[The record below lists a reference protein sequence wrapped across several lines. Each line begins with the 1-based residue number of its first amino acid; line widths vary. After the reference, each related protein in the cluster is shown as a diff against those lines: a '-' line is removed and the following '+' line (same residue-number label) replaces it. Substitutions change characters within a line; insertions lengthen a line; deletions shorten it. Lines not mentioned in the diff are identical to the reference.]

1 MSALILIEL
10 NGSEVNACSRAAITA
25 ASQLSDSIDALVL
38 TNDAS
43 NSASVSK
50 LAGINSVKMIV
61 DDALENANVEV
72 ASKLIAD
79 AMSGYKYLVSGS
91 STYSKNILPR
101 VGALL
106 DVQPISDVC
115 EIKSNNT
122 FVRPLYAGNIMATVE
137 SSDDTIIMTVRA
149 TAFEHSGDGGSAEV
163 EVLSSTIPE
172 SNSTFISL
180 QESQSER
187 PELTTAARI
196 VSGGRGL
203 GSKEN
208 FALIEQLA
216 DKLDAAV
223 GASRAAVDA
232 GFISNDYQV
241 GQTGKVVVPDL
252 YIAVGISGAIQHLAG
267 MKESKIIVAINKDGE
282 APIFSVADY
291 GLEADLFEALPQF
304 LEELN
309 KLNSIQK

>member
-10 NGSEVNACSRAAITA
+10 NGSEVSANSRAAITA
-25 ASQLSDSIDALVL
+25 ASQLSDSVDALVL

-43 NSASVSK
+43 NSSSVAALS
-50 LAGINSVKMIV
+50 GINTVKMIV
-61 DDALENANVEV
+61 DDSLENSSVEV
-72 ASKLIAD
+72 ASKLITD
-79 AMSGYKYLVSGS
+79 VMGDYKYLISGS
-91 STYSKNILPR
+91 STFSKNILPR

-122 FVRPLYAGNIMATVE
+122 FVRPLYAGNVMATVE
-137 SSDDTIIMTVRA
+137 TSDETIVMTVRS
-149 TAFEHSGDGGSAEV
+149 TAFEHSGDGGSASV
-163 EVLSSTIPE
+163 ESLSASMSET
-172 SNSTFISL
+172 NSSFVSL
-180 QESQSER
+180 QESESER
-187 PELTTAARI
+187 PELTTADRI

-241 GQTGKVVVPDL
+241 GQTGKVVAPKL
-252 YIAVGISGAIQHLAG
+252 YLAVGISGAIQHLAG
-267 MKESKIIVAINKDGE
+267 MKDSQVIVVINNDPD
-282 APIFSVADY
+282 APMSRM
-291 GLEADLFEALPQF
+291 ADLVWQVDLFDALN
-304 LEELN
+304 ELN
-309 KLNSIQK
+309 AYQV

>member
-10 NGSEVNACSRAAITA
+10 NGSEVSASSRAAITA
-25 ASQLSDSIDALVL
+25 ASQLSNTIDALVL

-43 NSASVSK
+43 KSSSVSA
-50 LAGINSVKMIV
+50 LAGINTVKMIV
-61 DDALENANVEV
+61 DDSLENANVEV

-79 AMSGYKYLVSGS
+79 VMSGYSFLVSGS

-122 FVRPLYAGNIMATVE
+122 FVRPLYAGNVMATVE
-137 SSDDTIIMTVRA
+137 SSDKTIVMTVRA
-149 TAFEHSGDGGSAEV
+149 TAFDHSGDGGSASV
-163 EVLSSTIPE
+163 ETITASMPG
-172 SNSTFISL
+172 SNSEFISL
-180 QESQSER
+180 QESESER
-187 PELTTAARI
+187 PELTTADRI

-208 FALIEQLA
+208 FTLIEQLA

-241 GQTGKVVVPDL
+241 GQTGKVVAPKL
-252 YIAVGISGAIQHLAG
+252 YLAVGISGAIQHLAG
-267 MKESKIIVAINKDGE
+267 MKDSQVIVVINNDPD
-282 APIFSVADY
+282 APMSRM
-291 GLEADLFEALPQF
+291 ADLVWQVDLFDALN
-304 LEELN
+304 ELN
-309 KLNSIQK
+309 AYQV

>member
-10 NGSEVNACSRAAITA
+10 NGSEVSANSRAALTA
-25 ASQLSDSIDALVL
+25 ALQLSDSVDALVL
-38 TNDAS
+38 TNDSANAS
-43 NSASVSK
+43 SAASMS
-50 LAGINSVKMIV
+50 GINTVKTIV
-61 DDALENANVEV
+61 DDSLEHANVEV

-79 AMSGYKYLVSGS
+79 VMSDYKFLVSGS

-115 EIKSNNT
+115 EIKSSNT
-122 FVRPLYAGNIMATVE
+122 FVRPLYAGNVMATVE
-137 SSDDTIIMTVRA
+137 TSDDTIVMPVRA
-149 TAFEHSGDGGSAEV
+149 TAFEHAEDGGSATV
-163 EVLSSTIPE
+163 EALSPAMPE

-187 PELTTAARI
+187 PELTTAERI

-203 GSKEN
+203 GSKDN
-208 FALIEQLA
+208 FAMIEQLA

-241 GQTGKVVVPDL
+241 GQTGKVVAPKL
-252 YIAVGISGAIQHLAG
+252 YLAVGISGAIQHLAG
-267 MKESKIIVAINKDGE
+267 MKDSQVIVVINNDPD
-282 APIFSVADY
+282 APMSRMADIVWQV
-291 GLEADLFEALPQF
+291 DLFDALN
-304 LEELN
+304 ELN
-309 KLNSIQK
+309 AYQV

>member
-10 NGSEVNACSRAAITA
+10 NGSEVSSNSRAAITA
-25 ASQLSDSIDALVL
+25 ATQLSDKIDALVL
-38 TNDAS
+38 TDDSANA
-43 NSASVSK
+43 ASVASLDNINTVKVIADSK
-50 LAGINSVKMIV
+50 LEHVSVG
-61 DDALENANVEV
+61 V
-72 ASKLIAD
+72 ASKLVAE
-79 AMSGYKYLVSGS
+79 AMTDYKYLLSGS

-137 SSDDTIIMTVRA
+137 SSDDTILMTVRA
-149 TAFEHSGDGGSAEV
+149 TAFEHSGDGGSTTIE
-163 EVLSSTIPE
+163 ELSLPIPE
-172 SNSTFISL
+172 PKSNFISL

-187 PELTTAARI
+187 PELTTADRI
-196 VSGGRGL
+196 ISGGRGL

-216 DKLDAAV
+216 DKLEAAV

-241 GQTGKVVVPDL
+241 GQTGKVVAPKL
-252 YIAVGISGAIQHLAG
+252 YLAVGISGAIQHLAG
-267 MKESKIIVAINKDGE
+267 MKDSQVIVVINNDPD
-282 APIFSVADY
+282 APMARM
-291 GLEADLFEALPQF
+291 ADLVWETDLFSALKD
-304 LEELN
+304 LN
-309 KLNSIQK
+309 EHSL

>member
-10 NGSEVNACSRAAITA
+10 NGSEVSANSRAAITA
-25 ASQLSDSIDALVL
+25 ATQLSDTIDALVL

-43 NSASVSK
+43 NGSSVSA
-50 LAGINSVKMIV
+50 LAGINTVKMIV
-61 DDALENANVEV
+61 DDSLENANVEV

-79 AMSGYKYLVSGS
+79 VMTGYGYLISGS
-91 STYSKNILPR
+91 STFSKNILPR

-122 FVRPLYAGNIMATVE
+122 FVRPLYAGNVMATVE
-137 SSDDTIIMTVRA
+137 TSDEIIVMTVRA
-149 TAFEHSGDGGSAEV
+149 TAFEHSGDGGSASV
-163 EVLSSTIPE
+163 ETISSSMPG
-172 SNSTFISL
+172 SNSEFISL
-180 QESQSER
+180 QESESER
-187 PELTTAARI
+187 PELTTAERI

-208 FALIEQLA
+208 FTLIEQLA
-216 DKLDAAV
+216 DKLDAAI

-241 GQTGKVVVPDL
+241 GQTGKVVAPKL
-252 YIAVGISGAIQHLAG
+252 YLAVGISGAIQHLAG
-267 MKESKIIVAINKDGE
+267 MKDSQVIVVINNDPD
-282 APIFSVADY
+282 APMSRM
-291 GLEADLFEALPQF
+291 ADLVWQVDLFDALN
-304 LEELN
+304 ELN
-309 KLNSIQK
+309 AYQV

>member
-10 NGSEVNACSRAAITA
+10 NGSEVSANSRAALTA
-25 ASQLSDSIDALVL
+25 ALQLSDSVDALVL
-38 TNDAS
+38 TNDSANAS
-43 NSASVSK
+43 AAASMS
-50 LAGINSVKMIV
+50 GINTVKTIV
-61 DDALENANVEV
+61 DDSLEHANVEV

-79 AMSGYKYLVSGS
+79 VMSDYKFLVSGS

-115 EIKSNNT
+115 EIKSSNT
-122 FVRPLYAGNIMATVE
+122 FVRPLYAGNVMATVE
-137 SSDDTIIMTVRA
+137 TADATIVMTVRA
-149 TAFEHSGDGGSAEV
+149 TAFEHAEDGGSA
-163 EVLSSTIPE
+163 VLEALSPAMPE

-187 PELTTAARI
+187 PELTTAERI

-203 GSKEN
+203 GSKDN
-208 FALIEQLA
+208 FAMIEQLA

-241 GQTGKVVVPDL
+241 GQTGKVVAPKL
-252 YIAVGISGAIQHLAG
+252 YLAVGISGAIQHLAG
-267 MKESKIIVAINKDGE
+267 MKDSQVIVVINNDPD
-282 APIFSVADY
+282 APMSRMADIVWQV
-291 GLEADLFEALPQF
+291 DLFDALN
-304 LEELN
+304 ELN
-309 KLNSIQK
+309 AYQV

>member
-10 NGSEVNACSRAAITA
+10 NGSEVSANSRAAITA
-25 ASQLSDSIDALVL
+25 ATQLSDTIDALVL

-43 NSASVSK
+43 NGSSVSA
-50 LAGINSVKMIV
+50 LAGINTVKMIV
-61 DDALENANVEV
+61 DDSLENANVEV

-79 AMSGYKYLVSGS
+79 VMSGYGYLISGS
-91 STYSKNILPR
+91 STFSKNILPR

-122 FVRPLYAGNIMATVE
+122 FVRPLYAGNVMATVE
-137 SSDDTIIMTVRA
+137 TSDEIIVMTVRA
-149 TAFEHSGDGGSAEV
+149 TAFEHSGDGGSASV
-163 EVLSSTIPE
+163 ETISSSMPG
-172 SNSTFISL
+172 SNSEFISL
-180 QESQSER
+180 QESESER
-187 PELTTAARI
+187 PELTTAERI

-208 FALIEQLA
+208 FTLIEQLA
-216 DKLDAAV
+216 DKLDAAI

-241 GQTGKVVVPDL
+241 GQTGKVVAPKL
-252 YIAVGISGAIQHLAG
+252 YLAVGISGAIQHLAG
-267 MKESKIIVAINKDGE
+267 MKDSQVIVVINNDPD
-282 APIFSVADY
+282 APMSRMADFSVA
-291 GLEADLFEALPQF
+291 
-304 LEELN
+304 
-309 KLNSIQK
+309 S

>member
-10 NGSEVNACSRAAITA
+10 NGSEVSANSRAAITA
-25 ASQLSDSIDALVL
+25 ASQLSDSVDALVL

-43 NSASVSK
+43 NSSSVAA
-50 LAGINSVKMIV
+50 LGGINTVKMIV
-61 DDALENANVEV
+61 DDSLENSSVEV

-79 AMSGYKYLVSGS
+79 VMGDYKYLISGS
-91 STYSKNILPR
+91 STFSKNILPR

-122 FVRPLYAGNIMATVE
+122 FVRPLYAGNVMATVE
-137 SSDDTIIMTVRA
+137 TSDETIVMTVRS
-149 TAFEHSGDGGSAEV
+149 TAFEHSGDGGSASV
-163 EVLSSTIPE
+163 ESLSASISE
-172 SNSTFISL
+172 SNSSFVSL
-180 QESQSER
+180 QESESER
-187 PELTTAARI
+187 PELTTADRI

-241 GQTGKVVVPDL
+241 GQTGKVVAPKL
-252 YIAVGISGAIQHLAG
+252 YLAVGISGAIQHLAG
-267 MKESKIIVAINKDGE
+267 MKDSQVIVVINNDPD
-282 APIFSVADY
+282 APMSRM
-291 GLEADLFEALPQF
+291 ADLVWQVDLFDALN
-304 LEELN
+304 ELN
-309 KLNSIQK
+309 AYQV

>member
-10 NGSEVNACSRAAITA
+10 NGSEVSANSRAAITA
-25 ASQLSDSIDALVL
+25 ATQLSDTIDALVL

-43 NSASVSK
+43 NGSSVSA
-50 LAGINSVKMIV
+50 LAGINTVKMIV
-61 DDALENANVEV
+61 DDSLENANVEV

-79 AMSGYKYLVSGS
+79 VMSGYGYLISGS
-91 STYSKNILPR
+91 STFSKNILPR

-122 FVRPLYAGNIMATVE
+122 FVRPLYAGNVMATVE
-137 SSDDTIIMTVRA
+137 TSDEIIVMTVRA
-149 TAFEHSGDGGSAEV
+149 TAFEHSGDGGSASV
-163 EVLSSTIPE
+163 ETISSSMPG
-172 SNSTFISL
+172 SNSEFISL
-180 QESQSER
+180 QESESER
-187 PELTTAARI
+187 PELTTAERI

-208 FALIEQLA
+208 FTLIEQLA
-216 DKLDAAV
+216 DKLDAAI

-241 GQTGKVVVPDL
+241 GQTGKVVAPKL
-252 YIAVGISGAIQHLAG
+252 YLAVGISGAIQHLAG
-267 MKESKIIVAINKDGE
+267 MKDSQVIVVINNDPD
-282 APIFSVADY
+282 APMSRMAELVWQV
-291 GLEADLFEALPQF
+291 DLFDALN
-304 LEELN
+304 ELN
-309 KLNSIQK
+309 AYQV

>member
-1 MSALILIEL
+1 MSVLILIEL
-10 NGSEVNACSRAAITA
+10 NGSEVSSNSRAAITA
-25 ASQLSDSIDALVL
+25 ATQLSDKIDALVL
-38 TNDAS
+38 TDDSANA
-43 NSASVSK
+43 ASVASLDSINNVKVIADSK
-50 LAGINSVKMIV
+50 LEHVSVG
-61 DDALENANVEV
+61 V
-72 ASKLIAD
+72 ASKLVAEVMD
-79 AMSGYKYLVSGS
+79 DYKYLLSGS

-115 EIKSNNT
+115 EIKSNNN

-137 SSDDTIIMTVRA
+137 SSDDTIVMTIRA
-149 TAFEHSGDGGSAEV
+149 TAFEHSGDGGSAAVKE
-163 EVLSSTIPE
+163 LSLPIPE
-172 SNSTFISL
+172 QKSNFISS

-187 PELTTAARI
+187 PELTTADRI

-208 FALIEQLA
+208 FTLIDQLA

-241 GQTGKVVVPDL
+241 GQTGKVVAPKL
-252 YIAVGISGAIQHLAG
+252 YLAVGISGAIQHLAG
-267 MKESKIIVAINKDGE
+267 MKDSQVIVVINNDPD
-282 APIFSVADY
+282 APMARM
-291 GLEADLFEALPQF
+291 ADLVWQTDLFGALK
-304 LEELN
+304 ELN
-309 KLNSIQK
+309 DYSL

>member
-10 NGSEVNACSRAAITA
+10 NGSEVSANSRAAITA
-25 ASQLSDSIDALVL
+25 ASELSDTIDALVL
-38 TNDAS
+38 TNDSAHSTPVAS
-43 NSASVSK
+43 LS
-50 LAGINSVKMIV
+50 GINTVKMIISPE
-61 DDALENANVEV
+61 LEHPSVEV
-72 ASKLIAD
+72 ASKLVAE
-79 AMSGYKYLVSGS
+79 AMSGYKYLISGS
-91 STYSKNILPR
+91 STFSKNILPR
-101 VGALL
+101 VGAHL

-115 EIKSNNT
+115 EIKSSNT

-137 SSDDTIIMTVRA
+137 SNDETMLLTVRS
-149 TAFEHSGDGGSAEV
+149 TSFEHSPDGGSAAV
-163 EVLSSTIPE
+163 ENLSPSISESSST
-172 SNSTFISL
+172 FVSL

-187 PELTTAARI
+187 PELTTADRI

-241 GQTGKVVVPDL
+241 GQTGKVVAPKL
-252 YIAVGISGAIQHLAG
+252 YLAVGISGAIQHLAG
-267 MKESKIIVAINKDGE
+267 MKDSQVIVVINSDPD
-282 APIFSVADY
+282 APMSRM
-291 GLEADLFEALPQF
+291 ADLVWQTDLFGALK
-304 LEELN
+304 ELN
-309 KLNSIQK
+309 DYTL

>member
-10 NGSEVNACSRAAITA
+10 NGSEVSANSRAAITA
-25 ASQLSDSIDALVL
+25 ATQLSDTIDALVL

-43 NSASVSK
+43 NGSSVSA
-50 LAGINSVKMIV
+50 LAGINTVKMIV
-61 DDALENANVEV
+61 DDSLENANVEV

-79 AMSGYKYLVSGS
+79 VMSGYGYLISGS
-91 STYSKNILPR
+91 STFSKNILPR

-122 FVRPLYAGNIMATVE
+122 FVRPLYAGNVMATVE
-137 SSDDTIIMTVRA
+137 TSDEIIVMTVRA
-149 TAFEHSGDGGSAEV
+149 TAFEHSGDGGSASV
-163 EVLSSTIPE
+163 ETISSSMPE
-172 SNSTFISL
+172 SNSEFISL
-180 QESQSER
+180 QESESER
-187 PELTTAARI
+187 PELTTAERI

-208 FALIEQLA
+208 FTLIEQLA
-216 DKLDAAV
+216 DKLDAAI

-241 GQTGKVVVPDL
+241 GQTGKVVAPKL
-252 YIAVGISGAIQHLAG
+252 YLAVGISGAIQHLAG
-267 MKESKIIVAINKDGE
+267 MKDSQVIVVINNDPD
-282 APIFSVADY
+282 APMSRM
-291 GLEADLFEALPQF
+291 ADLVWQVDLFDALN
-304 LEELN
+304 ELN
-309 KLNSIQK
+309 AYQV

>member
-10 NGSEVNACSRAAITA
+10 NGSEVSANSRAALTA
-25 ASQLSDSIDALVL
+25 ALQLSDSVDALVL
-38 TNDAS
+38 TNDSANAS
-43 NSASVSK
+43 AAASMS
-50 LAGINSVKMIV
+50 GINTVKTIV
-61 DDALENANVEV
+61 DDSLEHANVEV

-79 AMSGYKYLVSGS
+79 VMTDYKFLVSGS

-106 DVQPISDVC
+106 DIQPISDVC
-115 EIKSNNT
+115 EIKSSNT
-122 FVRPLYAGNIMATVE
+122 FVRPLYAGNVMATVE
-137 SSDDTIIMTVRA
+137 TSDDTIVMTVRA
-149 TAFEHSGDGGSAEV
+149 TAFEHAEDGGSAAV
-163 EVLSSTIPE
+163 EVLSPAMPE

-187 PELTTAARI
+187 PELTTAERI

-203 GSKEN
+203 GSKDN
-208 FALIEQLA
+208 FAMIEQLA

-241 GQTGKVVVPDL
+241 GQTGKVVAPKL
-252 YIAVGISGAIQHLAG
+252 YLAVGISGAIQHLAG
-267 MKESKIIVAINKDGE
+267 MKDSQVIVVINNDPD
-282 APIFSVADY
+282 APMSRMADIVWQV
-291 GLEADLFEALPQF
+291 DLFDALN
-304 LEELN
+304 ELN
-309 KLNSIQK
+309 AYQV

>member
-1 MSALILIEL
+1 MSALVLIEL
-10 NGSEVNACSRAAITA
+10 NGSEVSASSRAAITA
-25 ASQLSDSIDALVL
+25 ASQLTDNIDALVL
-38 TNDAS
+38 TNESS
-43 NSASVSK
+43 NSASVAA
-50 LAGINSVKMIV
+50 LAGISSVKMIV
-61 DDALENANVEV
+61 DATLENVNVEV
-72 ASKLIAD
+72 ASKLVAD
-79 AMSGYKYLVSGS
+79 AMSDYKFLVSGS

-137 SSDDTIIMTVRA
+137 SSDETIVMTVRA
-149 TAFEHSGDGGSAEV
+149 TAFEHSNDGGSAQV
-163 EVLSSTIPE
+163 ETLSVDIPE

-187 PELTTAARI
+187 PELTTAERI

-203 GSKEN
+203 GSEEN
-208 FALIEQLA
+208 FVLIEQLA

-241 GQTGKVVVPDL
+241 GQTGKVVAPKL
-252 YIAVGISGAIQHLAG
+252 YLAVGISGAIQHLAG
-267 MKESKIIVAINKDGE
+267 MKDSQVIVVINSDPD
-282 APIFSVADY
+282 APMSRM
-291 GLEADLFEALPQF
+291 ADLVWQVDLFDALK
-304 LEELN
+304 ELN
-309 KLNSIQK
+309 DYKV

>member
-10 NGSEVNACSRAAITA
+10 NGSEVSSNSRAAITA
-25 ASQLSDSIDALVL
+25 ATQLSDTIDALVL
-38 TNDAS
+38 TDDFDNATSVAS
-43 NSASVSK
+43 LDGINNVKVVADSK
-50 LAGINSVKMIV
+50 LEHLSVG
-61 DDALENANVEV
+61 V
-72 ASKLIAD
+72 ASKLVAEVMAD
-79 AMSGYKYLVSGS
+79 YQYLLSGS
-91 STYSKNILPR
+91 STYSKNILPT

-122 FVRPLYAGNIMATVE
+122 FVRPLYAGNVMATVE
-137 SSDDTIIMTVRA
+137 SSDKTILMTVRA
-149 TAFEHSGDGGSAEV
+149 TAFEHSGDGGSATIE
-163 EVLSSTIPE
+163 ELSLSIPE
-172 SNSTFISL
+172 QKSNFISL

-187 PELTTAARI
+187 PELTTADRI

-241 GQTGKVVVPDL
+241 GQTGKVVAPKL
-252 YIAVGISGAIQHLAG
+252 YLAVGISGAIQHLAG
-267 MKESKIIVAINKDGE
+267 MKDSQVIVVINNDPD
-282 APIFSVADY
+282 APMARM
-291 GLEADLFEALPQF
+291 ADLVWQTDLFGALKD
-304 LEELN
+304 LN
-309 KLNSIQK
+309 EHSL

>member
-10 NGSEVNACSRAAITA
+10 NGSEVSANSRAAITA
-25 ASQLSDSIDALVL
+25 ATQLSDTIDALVL

-43 NSASVSK
+43 NGSSVSV
-50 LAGINSVKMIV
+50 LAGINTVKMIV
-61 DDALENANVEV
+61 DDSLENANVEV

-79 AMSGYKYLVSGS
+79 AMSGYDYLISGS
-91 STYSKNILPR
+91 STFSKNILPR

-122 FVRPLYAGNIMATVE
+122 FVRPLYAGNVMATVE
-137 SSDDTIIMTVRA
+137 TSDEIIVMTVRA
-149 TAFEHSGDGGSAEV
+149 TAFEHSGDGGSASV
-163 EVLSSTIPE
+163 ETISSSMPG
-172 SNSTFISL
+172 SNSEFISL
-180 QESQSER
+180 QESESER
-187 PELTTAARI
+187 PELTTAERI

-208 FALIEQLA
+208 FTLIEQLA
-216 DKLDAAV
+216 DKLDAAI

-241 GQTGKVVVPDL
+241 GQTGKVVAPKL
-252 YIAVGISGAIQHLAG
+252 YLAVGISGAIQHLAG
-267 MKESKIIVAINKDGE
+267 MKDSQVIVVINNDPD
-282 APIFSVADY
+282 APMSRM
-291 GLEADLFEALPQF
+291 ADLVWQVDLFDALN
-304 LEELN
+304 ELN
-309 KLNSIQK
+309 AYQV

>member
-1 MSALILIEL
+1 MSVLVLIEL
-10 NGSEVNACSRAAITA
+10 NGSEVSANSRAAITA
-25 ASQLSDSIDALVL
+25 ASQLSDNIDALVL
-38 TNDAS
+38 TNDS
-43 NSASVSK
+43 SSSASVAA
-50 LAGINSVKMIV
+50 LNDIDNVKMIV

-72 ASKLIAD
+72 ASKLVAD
-79 AMSGYKYLVSGS
+79 AMDGYKFLVSGS

-115 EIKSNNT
+115 VIKSNNT

-137 SSDDTIIMTVRA
+137 SSDETIVMTVRA
-149 TAFEHSGDGGSAEV
+149 TAFEHSGDGGSAAV
-163 EVLSSTIPE
+163 EVLSVAIPE
-172 SNSTFISL
+172 SNSTFVSL

-187 PELTTAARI
+187 PELTTAERI

-203 GSKEN
+203 GSEEN

-241 GQTGKVVVPDL
+241 GQTGKVVAPKL
-252 YIAVGISGAIQHLAG
+252 YLAVGISGAIQHLAG
-267 MKESKIIVAINKDGE
+267 MKDSQVIVVINSDPD
-282 APIFSVADY
+282 APMSRM
-291 GLEADLFEALPQF
+291 ADLVWQVDLFDALK
-304 LEELN
+304 ELN
-309 KLNSIQK
+309 DYKV

>member
-10 NGSEVNACSRAAITA
+10 NGSEVSANSRAAITA
-25 ASQLSDSIDALVL
+25 ASQLSDSVDALVL

-43 NSASVSK
+43 NSSSVAA
-50 LAGINSVKMIV
+50 LGGINSVKMIV
-61 DDALENANVEV
+61 DDSLENSSVEV

-79 AMSGYKYLVSGS
+79 VMGDYKYLISGS
-91 STYSKNILPR
+91 STFSKNILPR

-122 FVRPLYAGNIMATVE
+122 FVRPLYAGNVMATVE
-137 SSDDTIIMTVRA
+137 TSDETIVMTVRS
-149 TAFEHSGDGGSAEV
+149 TAFEHSGDGGSASV
-163 EVLSSTIPE
+163 ESLSASMSET
-172 SNSTFISL
+172 NSSFVSL
-180 QESQSER
+180 QESESER
-187 PELTTAARI
+187 PELTTADRI

-241 GQTGKVVVPDL
+241 GQTGKVVAPKL
-252 YIAVGISGAIQHLAG
+252 YLAVGISGAIQHLAG
-267 MKESKIIVAINKDGE
+267 MKDSQVIVVINNDPD
-282 APIFSVADY
+282 APMSRM
-291 GLEADLFEALPQF
+291 ADLVWQVDLFDALN
-304 LEELN
+304 ELN
-309 KLNSIQK
+309 AYQV

>member
-1 MSALILIEL
+1 MSALVLIEL
-10 NGSEVNACSRAAITA
+10 IGSEVSANSRAAITA
-25 ASQLSDSIDALVL
+25 ASQLADTIDALVL
-38 TNDAS
+38 TNAVDNAS
-43 NSASVSK
+43 QTSS
-50 LAGINSVKMIV
+50 LAGLGTVKVIV
-61 DDALENANVEV
+61 NEELEHACVEV
-72 ASKLIAD
+72 ASGLIAEVM
-79 AMSGYKYLVSGS
+79 ASYKYLVAGS
-91 STYSKNILPR
+91 STYSKNIVPR

-115 EIKSNNT
+115 EIKSKNT

-137 SSDDTIIMTVRA
+137 SSDAKILMTVRS
-149 TAFEHSGDGGSAEV
+149 TSFEHSQDGGSASIE
-163 EVLSSTIPE
+163 ELLLTMPE
-172 SNSTFISL
+172 SQSTFVSL

-208 FALIEQLA
+208 FALIDQLA

-232 GFISNDYQV
+232 GFITNDYQV
-241 GQTGKVVVPDL
+241 GQTGKVVAPKL

-267 MKESKIIVAINKDGE
+267 MKDSQVIVAINNDPD
-282 APIFSVADY
+282 APMCRM
-291 GLEADLFEALPQF
+291 ADLIWKTDLFGAMQEMIDH
-304 LEELN
+304 
-309 KLNSIQK
+309 K

>member
-1 MSALILIEL
+1 MSVLILIEL
-10 NGSEVNACSRAAITA
+10 NGTEVSSNSRAAITA
-25 ASQLSDSIDALVL
+25 ATQLSDKIDALVL
-38 TNDAS
+38 TDDSANA
-43 NSASVSK
+43 ASVASLDSINNVKVIADSK
-50 LAGINSVKMIV
+50 LEHVSVG
-61 DDALENANVEV
+61 V
-72 ASKLIAD
+72 ASKLVAD
-79 AMSGYKYLVSGS
+79 VMTEYKYLLSGS

-106 DVQPISDVC
+106 NVQPISDVC

-137 SSDDTIIMTVRA
+137 SNDNTILMTVRA
-149 TAFEHSGDGGSAEV
+149 TAFEHSGDGGSATIE
-163 EVLSSTIPE
+163 ELSLHIPE
-172 SNSTFISL
+172 QKSNFISL

-187 PELTTAARI
+187 PELTTADRI

-208 FALIEQLA
+208 FALIELLA

-241 GQTGKVVVPDL
+241 GQTGKVVAPKL
-252 YIAVGISGAIQHLAG
+252 YLAVGISGAIQHLAG
-267 MKESKIIVAINKDGE
+267 MKDSQVIVVINNDPD
-282 APIFSVADY
+282 APMARM
-291 GLEADLFEALPQF
+291 ADLVWETDLFGALK
-304 LEELN
+304 ELN
-309 KLNSIQK
+309 DHV

>member
-10 NGSEVNACSRAAITA
+10 NGSEVSANSRAAITA
-25 ASQLSDSIDALVL
+25 ASQLSDTIDALVL

-43 NSASVSK
+43 NGSSVSA
-50 LAGINSVKMIV
+50 LAGINTVKMIV
-61 DDALENANVEV
+61 DDSLENANVEV

-79 AMSGYKYLVSGS
+79 VMSGYGYLISGS
-91 STYSKNILPR
+91 STFSKNILPR

-122 FVRPLYAGNIMATVE
+122 FVRPLYAGNVMATVE
-137 SSDDTIIMTVRA
+137 TSDEIIVMTVRA
-149 TAFEHSGDGGSAEV
+149 TAFEHSGDGGSASV
-163 EVLSSTIPE
+163 ETISSSMPE
-172 SNSTFISL
+172 SNSEFISL
-180 QESQSER
+180 QESESER
-187 PELTTAARI
+187 PELTTAERI

-208 FALIEQLA
+208 FTLIEQLA
-216 DKLDAAV
+216 DKLDAAI

-241 GQTGKVVVPDL
+241 GQTGKVVAPKL
-252 YIAVGISGAIQHLAG
+252 YLAVGISGAIQHLAG
-267 MKESKIIVAINKDGE
+267 MKDSQVIVVINNDPD
-282 APIFSVADY
+282 APMSRM
-291 GLEADLFEALPQF
+291 ADLVWQVDLFDALN
-304 LEELN
+304 ELN
-309 KLNSIQK
+309 AYQV

>member
-10 NGSEVNACSRAAITA
+10 NGSEVSANSRAAITA
-25 ASQLSDSIDALVL
+25 ASQLSDTIDALVL

-43 NSASVSK
+43 NGSSVSA
-50 LAGINSVKMIV
+50 LAGINTVKMIV
-61 DDALENANVEV
+61 DDSLENANVEV

-79 AMSGYKYLVSGS
+79 VMTGYGYLISGS
-91 STYSKNILPR
+91 STFSKNILPR

-122 FVRPLYAGNIMATVE
+122 FVRPLYAGNVMATVE
-137 SSDDTIIMTVRA
+137 TSDETIVMTVRA
-149 TAFEHSGDGGSAEV
+149 TAFEHSGDGGSASV
-163 EVLSSTIPE
+163 ETISSSMPG
-172 SNSTFISL
+172 SNSEFISL
-180 QESQSER
+180 QESESER
-187 PELTTAARI
+187 PELTTAERI

-208 FALIEQLA
+208 FTLIEQLA
-216 DKLDAAV
+216 DKLDAAI

-241 GQTGKVVVPDL
+241 GQTGKVVAPKL
-252 YIAVGISGAIQHLAG
+252 YLAVGISGAIQHLAG
-267 MKESKIIVAINKDGE
+267 MKDSHVIVVINNDPD
-282 APIFSVADY
+282 APMSRM
-291 GLEADLFEALPQF
+291 ADLVWQVDLFDALN
-304 LEELN
+304 ELN
-309 KLNSIQK
+309 AYQV

>member
-10 NGSEVNACSRAAITA
+10 NGSEVSSNSRAAITA
-25 ASQLSDSIDALVL
+25 ATQLSDTIDALVL
-38 TNDAS
+38 TDDLDNSTSVAS
-43 NSASVSK
+43 LDGINTVKVIADSK
-50 LAGINSVKMIV
+50 LEHVSVG
-61 DDALENANVEV
+61 V
-72 ASKLIAD
+72 ASKLVAEVMAD
-79 AMSGYKYLVSGS
+79 YQYLLSGS
-91 STYSKNILPR
+91 STYSKNILPT

-122 FVRPLYAGNIMATVE
+122 FVRPLYAGNVMATVE
-137 SSDDTIIMTVRA
+137 SCDKTILMTVRA
-149 TAFEHSGDGGSAEV
+149 TAFEHSGDGGSATIE
-163 EVLSSTIPE
+163 ELSLSIPE
-172 SNSTFISL
+172 QKSNFISL

-187 PELTTAARI
+187 PELTTADRI

-241 GQTGKVVVPDL
+241 GQTGKVVAPKL
-252 YIAVGISGAIQHLAG
+252 YLAVGISGAIQHLAG
-267 MKESKIIVAINKDGE
+267 MKDSQVIVVINNDPD
-282 APIFSVADY
+282 APMARM
-291 GLEADLFEALPQF
+291 ADLVWQTDLFGALK
-304 LEELN
+304 ELN
-309 KLNSIQK
+309 EHSL